1 MINSATLKKK
11 GFKHYNKSW
20 LIDSFIEEEIGLC
33 SLNRGLC
40 GFADAAVTDVVPLA
54 GGDQS
59 LHDALLLLLQ
69 ASRAVLDLQV
79 PLDAVLN
86 GGGPRAE
93 EIRCDADVGA
103 DLDVRGVMAGV
114 QSSTVL
120 HDSVQGIQDFLLA
133 WSYSL

>member
-1 MINSATLKKK
+1 M
-11 GFKHYNKSW
+11 
-20 LIDSFIEEEIGLC
+20 
-33 SLNRGLC
+33 
-40 GFADAAVTDVVPLA
+40 VPSA
-54 GGDQS
+54 GGNQS

-69 ASRAVLDLQV
+69 ASGAVLDLQV

-103 DLDVRGVMAGV
+103 DLDICGVMAGV

-120 HDSVQGIQDFLLA
+120 HNSVQGIQDFLLA